1 MATMRT
7 GFGSGGDR
15 MVWFGNT
22 GYTITGL
29 TIELSRDRETG
40 DTVELTY
47 EIPEDLAMSSVPEM
61 DSGIDVLSSVTLSK
75 AVISPGVAG
84 MASVKLTYSKPVV
97 EAEEEEDDDDT
108 DGEDGS
114 GEEDSD
120 DGGNDEEGSWTI
132 GGNKFTTS
140 FDVTVVD
147 QPILTHPKMA
157 SISGGQLEYLKAFMD
172 GARLWELVPEVDGS
186 GKPKLDS
193 DGLPVMKQLGKL
205 LKTGSKAFDLI
216 NKGVTSYKDI
226 MATYTVRQTSRS
238 DKSDIDSVGTI
249 GNPPKAPK
257 FKDRT
262 WLQVSSNCSMND
274 DGKTYT
280 IENTWLLSGLGGWDK
295 DLYGA

>member
-1 MATMRT
+1 MATLRT

-15 MVWFGNT
+15 LVWFGNT
-22 GYTITGL
+22 GYIITGL

-47 EIPEDLAMSSVPEM
+47 EVPEASAMSSVPEM
-61 DSGIDVLSSVTLSK
+61 DSGIDVLSSVSLSK
-75 AVISPGVAG
+75 AVITPGVAG
-84 MASVKLTYSKPVV
+84 VASVKLTYTKPKV
-97 EAEEEEDDDDT
+97 EGEESEEDDDL
-108 DGEDGS
+108 DGS
-114 GEEDSD
+114 GEEEEEGSD
-120 DGGNDEEGSWTI
+120 EGGGEEGSWSM
-132 GGNKFTTS
+132 GGGSFTTS

-172 GARLWELVPEVDGS
+172 GARLWELVPEVDND

-238 DKSDIDSVGTI
+238 DKSDINSVGKI
-249 GNPPKAPK
+249 NNPPKAPK
-257 FKDRT
+257 FPNRT

-295 DLYGA
+295 DLYGS

>member
-1 MATMRT
+1 
-7 GFGSGGDR
+7 
-15 MVWFGNT
+15 MVWYGHT
-22 GYTITGL
+22 GYTITAL

-47 EIPEDLAMSSVPEM
+47 EIPEGEALRSVPEM
-61 DSGIDVLSSVTLSK
+61 DSGIDVLSSVALSK
-75 AVISPGVAG
+75 AVITPGVAG
-84 MASVKLTYSKPVV
+84 VASVKLTYTKPKV
-97 EAEEEEDDDDT
+97 EEEEEDSEGGENGSEEGEGS
-108 DGEDGS
+108 GEDGE
-114 GEEDSD
+114 G
-120 DGGNDEEGSWTI
+120 EEGSSPARTVS
-132 GGNKFTTS
+132 FTTS

-172 GARLWELVPEVDGS
+172 GARLWELVPEVDNA

-205 LKTGSKAFDLI
+205 LNTGSKAFDLI
-216 NKGVTSYKDI
+216 NKGVTAYKDI
-226 MATYTVRQTSRS
+226 MATYTVRQTSRT
-238 DKSDIDSVGTI
+238 DKSDISSVGTI
-249 GNPPKAPK
+249 NDPPKAPK
-257 FKDRT
+257 FPNRS

>member
-1 MATMRT
+1 MATLRT

-15 MVWFGNT
+15 LVWFGNT
-22 GYTITGL
+22 GYIITAL

-47 EIPEDLAMSSVPEM
+47 EVPEASAMSSVPEM
-61 DSGIDVLSSVTLSK
+61 DSGIDVLSSVSLSK
-75 AVISPGVAG
+75 AVITPGVAG
-84 MASVKLTYSKPVV
+84 VASVKLTYTKPKV
-97 EAEEEEDDDDT
+97 EDEESEEDDDL
-108 DGEDGS
+108 DGS
-114 GEEDSD
+114 GEEMSGSD
-120 DGGNDEEGSWTI
+120 EGGGEEGSWSM
-132 GGNKFTTS
+132 GGGSFTTS

-238 DKSDIDSVGTI
+238 DKSDISSVGKI
-249 GNPPKAPK
+249 NNPPKAPK
-257 FKDRT
+257 FPNRT

-295 DLYGA
+295 DLYGS

>member
-1 MATMRT
+1 MATLRT

-15 MVWFGNT
+15 LVWFGNT
-22 GYTITGL
+22 GYIITAL

-47 EIPEDLAMSSVPEM
+47 EVPEASAMSSVPEM
-61 DSGIDVLSSVTLSK
+61 DSGIDVLSSVSLSK
-75 AVISPGVAG
+75 AVITPGVAG
-84 MASVKLTYSKPVV
+84 VASVKLTYTKPKV
-97 EAEEEEDDDDT
+97 EGEESEEDDDL
-108 DGEDGS
+108 DGS
-114 GEEDSD
+114 GEEEEGSD
-120 DGGNDEEGSWTI
+120 EGGGEEGSWSM
-132 GGNKFTTS
+132 GGGSFTTS

-172 GARLWELVPEVDGS
+172 GARLWELVPEVDND

-205 LKTGSKAFDLI
+205 LRTGSKAFDLI

-238 DKSDIDSVGTI
+238 DKSDIESVGKI
-249 GNPPKAPK
+249 NNPPKAPK
-257 FKDRT
+257 FPNRT

-295 DLYGA
+295 DLYGS

>member
-1 MATMRT
+1 
-7 GFGSGGDR
+7 

-22 GYTITGL
+22 GYTITAL

-47 EIPEDLAMSSVPEM
+47 EVPEDVAMSSVPEM
-61 DSGIDVLSSVTLSK
+61 DSGIDVLSSVALSK
-75 AVISPGVAG
+75 AVITPGVAG
-84 MASVKLTYSKPVV
+84 VASVKLTYTKPKV
-97 EAEEEEDDDDT
+97 EDEEEDDDNT
-108 DGEDGS
+108 DDPED
-114 GEEDSD
+114 EDNPGGD
-120 DGGNDEEGSWTI
+120 DNGGDDDDSSNRAVS
-132 GGNKFTTS
+132 FTTS

-157 SISGGQLEYLKAFMD
+157 GISGGQLEYLKAFMD
-172 GARLWELVPEVDGS
+172 GARLWELVPEVDNA

-205 LKTGSKAFDLI
+205 LNTGNKAFDLI
-216 NKGVTSYKDI
+216 NKGVTAYKDI
-226 MATYTVRQTSRS
+226 MATYTVRQTSRT
-238 DKSDIDSVGTI
+238 DKSNIDSVGTI
-249 GNPPKAPK
+249 NDPPKAPK
-257 FKDRT
+257 FPNRT

-280 IENTWLLSGLGGWDK
+280 IENTWLLSGLGGWDE

>member
-1 MATMRT
+1 
-7 GFGSGGDR
+7 
-15 MVWFGNT
+15 MVWFGHT
-22 GYTITGL
+22 GYTITAL

-47 EIPEDLAMSSVPEM
+47 EIPEGDALRSVPEM
-61 DSGIDVLSSVTLSK
+61 VSGIDVLSSVALSK
-75 AVISPGVAG
+75 AVITPGVAG
-84 MASVKLTYSKPVV
+84 VASVKLTYTKPKV
-97 EAEEEEDDDDT
+97 EEEEEDSEGCENGSEEGEGS
-108 DGEDGS
+108 GEDGE
-114 GEEDSD
+114 G
-120 DGGNDEEGSWTI
+120 EEGSSPART
-132 GGNKFTTS
+132 GSFTTS

-172 GARLWELVPEVDGS
+172 GARLWELVPEVDNA

-205 LKTGSKAFDLI
+205 LNTGSKAFDLI
-216 NKGVTSYKDI
+216 NKGVTAYKDI
-226 MATYTVRQTSRS
+226 MATYTVRQTSRT
-238 DKSDIDSVGTI
+238 DKSDISSVGTI
-249 GNPPKAPK
+249 NDPPKAPK
-257 FKDRT
+257 FPNRS

>member
-22 GYTITGL
+22 GYIITAL
-29 TIELSRDRETG
+29 TIELSRDRDTG

-47 EIPEDLAMSSVPEM
+47 EIPEDLAISSVPEM
-61 DSGIDVLSSVTLSK
+61 DSGIDVLASVTLSK
-75 AVISPGVAG
+75 AVITPGVAG

-97 EAEEEEDDDDT
+97 EEEEENDDDKD
-108 DGEDGS
+108 DEDGS

-120 DGGNDEEGSWTI
+120 DGGNDEEGSWTL

-172 GARLWELVPEVDGS
+172 GARLWELVPEVDSS

-238 DKSDIDSVGTI
+238 DKSSIDSVGTI
-249 GNPPKAPK
+249 NNPPKAPK

-280 IENTWLLSGLGGWDK
+280 IENTWLLSGLGGWDT

>member
-1 MATMRT
+1 
-7 GFGSGGDR
+7 
-15 MVWFGNT
+15 MVWFGNI
-22 GYTITGL
+22 GYTITAL

-47 EIPEDLAMSSVPEM
+47 EIPEGDAMRSVPAM
-61 DSGIDVLSSVTLSK
+61 DSGIDVLSTVALSK
-75 AVISPGVAG
+75 AVITPGVAG
-84 MASVKLTYSKPVV
+84 VASVKLTYTKPKV
-97 EAEEEEDDDDT
+97 EDEEEDT
-108 DGEDGS
+108 SVEGS
-114 GEEDSD
+114 EEEGGDNEGGEE
-120 DGGNDEEGSWTI
+120 GEGSSSR
-132 GGNKFTTS
+132 GGSFTTS

-172 GARLWELVPEVDGS
+172 GARLWELVPEVDKS
-186 GKPKLDS
+186 GKPKLDK

-205 LKTGSKAFDLI
+205 INTSSKAFELI
-216 NKGVTSYKDI
+216 NKGVTAYKDI

-238 DKSDIDSVGTI
+238 DKSDISSVGTI
-249 GNPPKAPK
+249 STPPKAPK
-257 FKDRT
+257 FPNRT

>member
-1 MATMRT
+1 
-7 GFGSGGDR
+7 
-15 MVWFGNT
+15 MVWFGHT
-22 GYTITGL
+22 GYTITAL

-47 EIPEDLAMSSVPEM
+47 EIPEGDALRSVPEM
-61 DSGIDVLSSVTLSK
+61 DSGIDVLSSVALSK
-75 AVISPGVAG
+75 AVITPGVAG
-84 MASVKLTYSKPVV
+84 VASVKLTYTKPKV
-97 EAEEEEDDDDT
+97 EEEEEDSEGGENGSEEGEGS
-108 DGEDGS
+108 GEDGE
-114 GEEDSD
+114 G
-120 DGGNDEEGSWTI
+120 EEGSSPARTVS
-132 GGNKFTTS
+132 FTTS

-172 GARLWELVPEVDGS
+172 GARLWELVPEVDNA

-205 LKTGSKAFDLI
+205 LNTGSKAFDLI
-216 NKGVTSYKDI
+216 NKGVTAYKDI
-226 MATYTVRQTSRS
+226 MATYTVRQTSRT
-238 DKSDIDSVGTI
+238 DKSDISSVGTI
-249 GNPPKAPK
+249 NDPPKAPK
-257 FKDRT
+257 FPNRS

-280 IENTWLLSGLGGWDK
+280 IENTWLLTGLGGWDK

>member
-1 MATMRT
+1 
-7 GFGSGGDR
+7 
-15 MVWFGNT
+15 MVWFGHT
-22 GYTITGL
+22 GYTITAL

-47 EIPEDLAMSSVPEM
+47 EIPEGDALRSVPEM
-61 DSGIDVLSSVTLSK
+61 DSGIDVLSSVALSK
-75 AVISPGVAG
+75 AVITPGVAG
-84 MASVKLTYSKPVV
+84 VASVKLTYTKPKV
-97 EAEEEEDDDDT
+97 EEEEEDSEG
-108 DGEDGS
+108 GENGSEEGEGS
-114 GEEDSD
+114 GE
-120 DGGNDEEGSWTI
+120 GGEGEEGSSPARTVS
-132 GGNKFTTS
+132 FTTS

-172 GARLWELVPEVDGS
+172 GARLWELVPEVDNS

-205 LKTGSKAFDLI
+205 LNTGSKAFDLI
-216 NKGVTSYKDI
+216 NKGVTAYKDI
-226 MATYTVRQTSRS
+226 MATYTVRQTSRT
-238 DKSDIDSVGTI
+238 DKSDISSVGTI
-249 GNPPKAPK
+249 NDPPKAPK
-257 FKDRT
+257 FPNRS

>member
-1 MATMRT
+1 
-7 GFGSGGDR
+7 
-15 MVWFGNT
+15 MVWFGHT
-22 GYTITGL
+22 GYTITAL

-47 EIPEDLAMSSVPEM
+47 EIPEGDALRSVPEM
-61 DSGIDVLSSVTLSK
+61 DSCIDVLSSVALSK
-75 AVISPGVAG
+75 AVITPGVAG
-84 MASVKLTYSKPVV
+84 VASVKLTYTKPKV
-97 EAEEEEDDDDT
+97 EEEEEDSEGGENDSEEGEGS
-108 DGEDGS
+108 GEDGE
-114 GEEDSD
+114 G
-120 DGGNDEEGSWTI
+120 EEGSSPARTVS
-132 GGNKFTTS
+132 FTTS

-172 GARLWELVPEVDGS
+172 GARLWELVPEVDNA

-205 LKTGSKAFDLI
+205 LNTGSKAFDLI
-216 NKGVTSYKDI
+216 NKGVTAYKDI
-226 MATYTVRQTSRS
+226 MATYTVRQTTRT
-238 DKSDIDSVGTI
+238 DKSDISSVGTI
-249 GNPPKAPK
+249 NDPPKAPK
-257 FKDRT
+257 FPNRT

>member
-1 MATMRT
+1 MATLRT
-7 GFGSGGDR
+7 GFGQSGDR
-15 MVWFGNT
+15 MAWFGNT
-22 GYTITGL
+22 GYAITGL
-29 TIELSRDRETG
+29 TIELSRDRATG

-47 EIPEDLAMSSVPEM
+47 EVPEDIAMQTIPAM

-75 AVISPGVAG
+75 AVVTPGAAG
-84 MASVKLTYSKPVV
+84 VASVKLTYSKPIV
-97 EAEEEEDDDDT
+97 EEDEDG

-114 GEEDSD
+114 K
-120 DGGNDEEGSWTI
+120 EEGSESDE
-132 GGNKFTTS
+132 GNEDEGSRASGNKFATS

-157 SISGGQLEYLKAFMD
+157 GISGGQLEYLKALMD
-172 GARLWELVPEVDGS
+172 GARLWELVPEVDGN

-216 NKGVTSYKDI
+216 TKGVTSYKDI

-238 DKSDIDSVGTI
+238 DKSSIDSVGTI
-249 GNPPKAPK
+249 NTPPKAPK
-257 FKDRT
+257 FPNRT

-295 DLYGA
+295 DLYGS

>member
-1 MATMRT
+1 
-7 GFGSGGDR
+7 

-22 GYTITGL
+22 GYTITAL

-47 EIPEDLAMSSVPEM
+47 EVPEDVAMSSVPEM
-61 DSGIDVLSSVTLSK
+61 DSGIDVLSSVALSK
-75 AVISPGVAG
+75 AVITPGVAG
-84 MASVKLTYSKPVV
+84 VASVKLTYTKPKV
-97 EAEEEEDDDDT
+97 EEEEEEDDNTDNPEDEDNPGGDDNGG
-108 DGEDGS
+108 DDD
-114 GEEDSD
+114 DSS
-120 DGGNDEEGSWTI
+120 NRAVS
-132 GGNKFTTS
+132 FTTS

-157 SISGGQLEYLKAFMD
+157 GISGGQLEYLKAFMD
-172 GARLWELVPEVDGS
+172 GARLWELVPEVDNA

-205 LKTGSKAFDLI
+205 LNTGNKAFDLI
-216 NKGVTSYKDI
+216 NKGVTAYKDI
-226 MATYTVRQTSRS
+226 MATYTVRQTSRT
-238 DKSDIDSVGTI
+238 DKSNIDSVGTI
-249 GNPPKAPK
+249 NDPPKAPK
-257 FKDRT
+257 FPNRT

-280 IENTWLLSGLGGWDK
+280 IENTWLLSGLGGWDE

>member
-1 MATMRT
+1 
-7 GFGSGGDR
+7 
-15 MVWFGNT
+15 MVWFGHT
-22 GYTITGL
+22 GYTITAL

-47 EIPEDLAMSSVPEM
+47 EIPEGDALRSVPEM
-61 DSGIDVLSSVTLSK
+61 DSGIDVLSSVALSK
-75 AVISPGVAG
+75 AVITPGVAG
-84 MASVKLTYSKPVV
+84 VASVKLTYTKPKV
-97 EAEEEEDDDDT
+97 EEEEEDSEGGENDSEEGEGS
-108 DGEDGS
+108 GEDGE
-114 GEEDSD
+114 G
-120 DGGNDEEGSWTI
+120 EEGSSPARTVS
-132 GGNKFTTS
+132 FTTS

-172 GARLWELVPEVDGS
+172 GARLWELVPEVDNS

-205 LKTGSKAFDLI
+205 LNTGSKAFDLI
-216 NKGVTSYKDI
+216 NKGVTAYKDI
-226 MATYTVRQTSRS
+226 MATYTVRQTSRT
-238 DKSDIDSVGTI
+238 DKSDISSVGTI
-249 GNPPKAPK
+249 NDPPKAPK
-257 FKDRT
+257 FPNRT

>member
-1 MATMRT
+1 
-7 GFGSGGDR
+7 
-15 MVWFGNT
+15 MVWFGHT
-22 GYTITGL
+22 GYTITAL

-47 EIPEDLAMSSVPEM
+47 EIPEGDALRSVPEM
-61 DSGIDVLSSVTLSK
+61 DSGIDVLSSVALSK
-75 AVISPGVAG
+75 AVITPGVAG
-84 MASVKLTYSKPVV
+84 VASVKLTYTKPKV
-97 EAEEEEDDDDT
+97 EDEEEEGSGG
-108 DGEDGS
+108 GENGSEEGEGS
-114 GEEDSD
+114 GE
-120 DGGNDEEGSWTI
+120 GGEGEEGSSPARTVS
-132 GGNKFTTS
+132 FTTS

-172 GARLWELVPEVDGS
+172 GARLWELVPEVDNA

-205 LKTGSKAFDLI
+205 LNTGSKAFDLI
-216 NKGVTSYKDI
+216 NKGVTAYKDI
-226 MATYTVRQTSRS
+226 MATYTVRQTSRT
-238 DKSDIDSVGTI
+238 DKSDISSVGTI
-249 GNPPKAPK
+249 NDPPKAPK
-257 FKDRT
+257 FPNRS

>member
-1 MATMRT
+1 
-7 GFGSGGDR
+7 
-15 MVWFGNT
+15 MVWFGHT
-22 GYTITGL
+22 GYTITAL

-47 EIPEDLAMSSVPEM
+47 EIPEGDALRSVPEM
-61 DSGIDVLSSVTLSK
+61 DSGIDVLSSVALSK
-75 AVISPGVAG
+75 AVITPGVAG
-84 MASVKLTYSKPVV
+84 VASVKLTYTKPKV
-97 EAEEEEDDDDT
+97 EEEEEDSEGGENGSEEGEGS
-108 DGEDGS
+108 GEDGE
-114 GEEDSD
+114 G
-120 DGGNDEEGSWTI
+120 EEGSSPARTVS
-132 GGNKFTTS
+132 FTTS

-172 GARLWELVPEVDGS
+172 GARLWELVPEVDNA

-205 LKTGSKAFDLI
+205 LNTGSKAFDLI
-216 NKGVTSYKDI
+216 NKGVTAYKDI
-226 MATYTVRQTSRS
+226 MATYTVRQTSRT
-238 DKSDIDSVGTI
+238 DKSDISSVGTI
-249 GNPPKAPK
+249 NDPPKAPK
-257 FKDRT
+257 FPNRT

>member
-1 MATMRT
+1 
-7 GFGSGGDR
+7 

-47 EIPEDLAMSSVPEM
+47 EVPEDVAMSSIPEM
-61 DSGIDVLSSVTLSK
+61 DSSIDVLSSVALSK
-75 AVISPGVAG
+75 AVVTPGVAG

-97 EAEEEEDDDDT
+97 EEEEEDDDDNT
-108 DGEDGS
+108 GG
-114 GEEDSD
+114 SD
-120 DGGNDEEGSWTI
+120 DGMSGSDEEDNEEEGSWTL

-216 NKGVTSYKDI
+216 NKGVTAYKDI
-226 MATYTVRQTSRS
+226 MATYTVRMTSRT
-238 DKSDIDSVGTI
+238 DKSDISSVGKI
-249 GNPPKAPK
+249 NNPPKAPK
-257 FKDRT
+257 FPNRT

-295 DLYGA
+295 DLYGS

>member
-1 MATMRT
+1 MATLRT

-15 MVWFGNT
+15 LVWFGNT
-22 GYTITGL
+22 GYIITAL

-47 EIPEDLAMSSVPEM
+47 EVPEASAMSSVPEM
-61 DSGIDVLSSVTLSK
+61 DSGIDVLSSVSLSK
-75 AVISPGVAG
+75 AVITPGVAG
-84 MASVKLTYSKPVV
+84 VASVKLTYTKPKV
-97 EAEEEEDDDDT
+97 EDEESEEDDDL
-108 DGEDGS
+108 DGS
-114 GEEDSD
+114 GEEMSGSD
-120 DGGNDEEGSWTI
+120 EGGGEEGSWSM
-132 GGNKFTTS
+132 GGGSFTTS

-172 GARLWELVPEVDGS
+172 GARLWELVPEVDND

-205 LKTGSKAFDLI
+205 LRTGSKAFDLI

-238 DKSDIDSVGTI
+238 DKSDIESVGKI
-249 GNPPKAPK
+249 NNPPKAPK
-257 FKDRT
+257 FPNRT

-295 DLYGA
+295 DLYGS

>member
-1 MATMRT
+1 
-7 GFGSGGDR
+7 
-15 MVWFGNT
+15 MVWFGHT
-22 GYTITGL
+22 GYTITAL

-47 EIPEDLAMSSVPEM
+47 EIPEGDALRSVPEM
-61 DSGIDVLSSVTLSK
+61 DSGIDVLSSVALSK
-75 AVISPGVAG
+75 AVITPGVAG
-84 MASVKLTYSKPVV
+84 VASVKLTYTKPKV
-97 EAEEEEDDDDT
+97 EEEEEGENGSEEGEGS
-108 DGEDGS
+108 GEDGE
-114 GEEDSD
+114 G
-120 DGGNDEEGSWTI
+120 EEGSSPARTVS
-132 GGNKFTTS
+132 FTTS

-172 GARLWELVPEVDGS
+172 GARLWELVPEVDNA

-205 LKTGSKAFDLI
+205 LNTGSKAFDLI
-216 NKGVTSYKDI
+216 NKGVTAYKDI

-238 DKSDIDSVGTI
+238 DKSDISSVGTI
-249 GNPPKAPK
+249 NDPPKAPK
-257 FKDRT
+257 FPNRS

>member
-1 MATMRT
+1 
-7 GFGSGGDR
+7 
-15 MVWFGNT
+15 MVWFGNI

-47 EIPEDLAMSSVPEM
+47 EVPEDVAMSSIPEM
-61 DSGIDVLSSVTLSK
+61 DSSVDVLSSVALSK
-75 AVISPGVAG
+75 AVVTPGVAG

-97 EAEEEEDDDDT
+97 EEEEEDDDDNT
-108 DGEDGS
+108 GG
-114 GEEDSD
+114 SD
-120 DGGNDEEGSWTI
+120 DGMSGSDEEDNEEEGSWTL

-216 NKGVTSYKDI
+216 NKGVTAYKDI
-226 MATYTVRQTSRS
+226 MATYTVRMTSRT
-238 DKSDIDSVGTI
+238 DKSDINSVGKI
-249 GNPPKAPK
+249 NNPPKAPK
-257 FKDRT
+257 FPNRT

-295 DLYGA
+295 DLYGS

>member
-1 MATMRT
+1 
-7 GFGSGGDR
+7 
-15 MVWFGNT
+15 MVWFGHT
-22 GYTITGL
+22 GYTITAL

-47 EIPEDLAMSSVPEM
+47 EIPEGDALRSVPEM
-61 DSGIDVLSSVTLSK
+61 DSGIDVLSSVALSK
-75 AVISPGVAG
+75 AVITPGVAG
-84 MASVKLTYSKPVV
+84 VASVKLTYTKPKV
-97 EAEEEEDDDDT
+97 EDEEEE
-108 DGEDGS
+108 GS
-114 GEEDSD
+114 GGGENGSEEGEGSD
-120 DGGNDEEGSWTI
+120 EGGEGEEGSSPARTVS
-132 GGNKFTTS
+132 FTTS

-172 GARLWELVPEVDGS
+172 GARLWELVPEVDNA

-205 LKTGSKAFDLI
+205 LNTSSKAFDLI
-216 NKGVTSYKDI
+216 NKGVTAYKDI
-226 MATYTVRQTSRS
+226 MATYTVRQTSRT
-238 DKSDIDSVGTI
+238 DKSDISSVGTI
-249 GNPPKAPK
+249 NDPPKAPK
-257 FKDRT
+257 FPNRT

>member
-1 MATMRT
+1 
-7 GFGSGGDR
+7 
-15 MVWFGNT
+15 MVWFGHT
-22 GYTITGL
+22 GYTITAL

-47 EIPEDLAMSSVPEM
+47 EIPEGDALRSVPEM
-61 DSGIDVLSSVTLSK
+61 DSGIDVLSSVALSK
-75 AVISPGVAG
+75 AVITPGVAG
-84 MASVKLTYSKPVV
+84 VASVKLTYTKPKV
-97 EAEEEEDDDDT
+97 EEEEEDSEGGENDSEEGEGSVE
-108 DGEDGS
+108 DGEG
-114 GEEDSD
+114 
-120 DGGNDEEGSWTI
+120 EEGSSPARTVS
-132 GGNKFTTS
+132 FTTS

-172 GARLWELVPEVDGS
+172 GARLWELVPEVDNA

-205 LKTGSKAFDLI
+205 LNTGSKAFDLI
-216 NKGVTSYKDI
+216 NKGVTAYKDI
-226 MATYTVRQTSRS
+226 MATYTVRQTSRT
-238 DKSDIDSVGTI
+238 DKSDISSVGTI
-249 GNPPKAPK
+249 NDPPKAPK
-257 FKDRT
+257 FPNRS

>member
-1 MATMRT
+1 
-7 GFGSGGDR
+7 
-15 MVWFGNT
+15 MVWFGHT
-22 GYTITGL
+22 GYTITAL

-47 EIPEDLAMSSVPEM
+47 EIPEGDALRSVPEM
-61 DSGIDVLSSVTLSK
+61 DSGIDVLSSVALSK
-75 AVISPGVAG
+75 AVITPGVAG
-84 MASVKLTYSKPVV
+84 VASVKLTYTKPKV
-97 EAEEEEDDDDT
+97 EEEEEDSEGGENGSEEGEGS
-108 DGEDGS
+108 GEDGE
-114 GEEDSD
+114 G
-120 DGGNDEEGSWTI
+120 EEGSSPARTVS
-132 GGNKFTTS
+132 FTTS

-172 GARLWELVPEVDGS
+172 GARLWERVPEVDNA

-205 LKTGSKAFDLI
+205 LNTGSKAFDLI
-216 NKGVTSYKDI
+216 NKGVTAYKDI
-226 MATYTVRQTSRS
+226 MATYTVRQTSRT
-238 DKSDIDSVGTI
+238 DKSDISSVGTI
-249 GNPPKAPK
+249 NDPPKAPK
-257 FKDRT
+257 FPNRS

>member
-1 MATMRT
+1 
-7 GFGSGGDR
+7 
-15 MVWFGNT
+15 MVWFGHT
-22 GYTITGL
+22 GYTITAL

-47 EIPEDLAMSSVPEM
+47 EIPEGDALRSVPEM
-61 DSGIDVLSSVTLSK
+61 DSGIDVLSSVALSK
-75 AVISPGVAG
+75 AVITPGVAG
-84 MASVKLTYSKPVV
+84 VASVKLSYTKPKV
-97 EAEEEEDDDDT
+97 EEEEEDSEGGENGSEEGEGS
-108 DGEDGS
+108 GEDGE
-114 GEEDSD
+114 G
-120 DGGNDEEGSWTI
+120 EEGSSPARTVS
-132 GGNKFTTS
+132 FTTS

-172 GARLWELVPEVDGS
+172 GARLWELVPEVDNA

-205 LKTGSKAFDLI
+205 LNTGSKAFDLI
-216 NKGVTSYKDI
+216 NKGVTAYKDI
-226 MATYTVRQTSRS
+226 MATYTVRQTSRT
-238 DKSDIDSVGTI
+238 DKSDISSVGTI
-249 GNPPKAPK
+249 NDPPKAPK
-257 FKDRT
+257 FPNRS

>member
-1 MATMRT
+1 
-7 GFGSGGDR
+7 
-15 MVWFGNT
+15 MVWFGHT
-22 GYTITGL
+22 GYTITAL

-47 EIPEDLAMSSVPEM
+47 EIPEGDALRSVPEM
-61 DSGIDVLSSVTLSK
+61 DSGIDVLSSVALSK
-75 AVISPGVAG
+75 AVITPGVAG
-84 MASVKLTYSKPVV
+84 VASVKLTYTKPKV
-97 EAEEEEDDDDT
+97 EEEEEDSEG
-108 DGEDGS
+108 GENGSEEGEGS
-114 GEEDSD
+114 GEE
-120 DGGNDEEGSWTI
+120 GEEGSSPARTVS
-132 GGNKFTTS
+132 FTTS

-172 GARLWELVPEVDGS
+172 GARLWELVPEVDNA

-205 LKTGSKAFDLI
+205 LNTGSKAFDLI
-216 NKGVTSYKDI
+216 NKGVTAYKDI
-226 MATYTVRQTSRS
+226 MATYTVRQTSRT
-238 DKSDIDSVGTI
+238 DKSDISSVGTI
-249 GNPPKAPK
+249 NDPPKAPK
-257 FKDRT
+257 FPNRS

>member
-1 MATMRT
+1 MATLRT

-15 MVWFGNT
+15 LVWFGNT
-22 GYTITGL
+22 GYIITAL

-47 EIPEDLAMSSVPEM
+47 EVPEASAMSSVPEM
-61 DSGIDVLSSVTLSK
+61 DSGIDVLSSVSLSK
-75 AVISPGVAG
+75 AVITPGVAG
-84 MASVKLTYSKPVV
+84 VASVKLTYTKPKV
-97 EAEEEEDDDDT
+97 EGEESEED
-108 DGEDGS
+108 GSLDGS
-114 GEEDSD
+114 GEEEGS
-120 DGGNDEEGSWTI
+120 DGGGGEEGSWSM
-132 GGNKFTTS
+132 GGGSFTTS

-238 DKSDIDSVGTI
+238 DKSDINSVGKI
-249 GNPPKAPK
+249 NNPPKAPK
-257 FKDRT
+257 FPNRT

-295 DLYGA
+295 DLYGS

>member
-1 MATMRT
+1 
-7 GFGSGGDR
+7 

-47 EIPEDLAMSSVPEM
+47 EVPEDVAMSSIPEM
-61 DSGIDVLSSVTLSK
+61 DSSVDVLSSVALSK
-75 AVISPGVAG
+75 AVVTPGVAG

-97 EAEEEEDDDDT
+97 EEEEEDDDDNT
-108 DGEDGS
+108 GG
-114 GEEDSD
+114 SD
-120 DGGNDEEGSWTI
+120 DGMSGSDEEDNEEEGSWTL

-216 NKGVTSYKDI
+216 NKGVTAYKDI
-226 MATYTVRQTSRS
+226 MATYTVRMTSRT
-238 DKSDIDSVGTI
+238 DKSDINSVGKI
-249 GNPPKAPK
+249 NNPPKAPK
-257 FKDRT
+257 FPNRT

-295 DLYGA
+295 DLYGS

>member
-1 MATMRT
+1 
-7 GFGSGGDR
+7 
-15 MVWFGNT
+15 MVWFGHT
-22 GYTITGL
+22 GYTITAL

-47 EIPEDLAMSSVPEM
+47 EIPEGDALRSVPEM
-61 DSGIDVLSSVTLSK
+61 DSGIDVLSSVALSK
-75 AVISPGVAG
+75 AVITPGVAG
-84 MASVKLTYSKPVV
+84 VASVKLTYTKPKV
-97 EAEEEEDDDDT
+97 EEEEEDSEGGENGSEEGEGS
-108 DGEDGS
+108 GEDGE
-114 GEEDSD
+114 G
-120 DGGNDEEGSWTI
+120 EEGSSPARTVS
-132 GGNKFTTS
+132 FTTS

-172 GARLWELVPEVDGS
+172 GARLWELVPEVDNA

-205 LKTGSKAFDLI
+205 LNTGSKAFDLI
-216 NKGVTSYKDI
+216 NKGVTAYKDI
-226 MATYTVRQTSRS
+226 MATYTVRQTSRT
-238 DKSDIDSVGTI
+238 DKSDISSVGTI
-249 GNPPKAPK
+249 NDPPKAPK
-257 FKDRT
+257 FPNRT

-295 DLYGA
+295 DLFGA

>member
-1 MATMRT
+1 
-7 GFGSGGDR
+7 
-15 MVWFGNT
+15 MVWFGHT
-22 GYTITGL
+22 GYTITAL

-47 EIPEDLAMSSVPEM
+47 EIPEGDALRSVPEM
-61 DSGIDVLSSVTLSK
+61 DSGIDVLSSVALSK
-75 AVISPGVAG
+75 AVITPGVAG
-84 MASVKLTYSKPVV
+84 VASVKLTYTKPKV
-97 EAEEEEDDDDT
+97 EEDEEDSEGGENGSEEGEGS
-108 DGEDGS
+108 GEDGE
-114 GEEDSD
+114 G
-120 DGGNDEEGSWTI
+120 EEGSSPARTVS
-132 GGNKFTTS
+132 FTTS

-172 GARLWELVPEVDGS
+172 GARLWELVPEVDNA

-205 LKTGSKAFDLI
+205 LNTGSKAFDLI
-216 NKGVTSYKDI
+216 NKGVTAYKDI
-226 MATYTVRQTSRS
+226 MATYTVRQTSRT
-238 DKSDIDSVGTI
+238 DKSDISSVGTI
-249 GNPPKAPK
+249 NDPPKAPK
-257 FKDRT
+257 FPNRS

>member
-1 MATMRT
+1 
-7 GFGSGGDR
+7 
-15 MVWFGNT
+15 MVWFGHT
-22 GYTITGL
+22 GYTITAL

-47 EIPEDLAMSSVPEM
+47 EIPEGDALRSVPEM
-61 DSGIDVLSSVTLSK
+61 DSGIDVLSSVALSK
-75 AVISPGVAG
+75 AVITPGVAG
-84 MASVKLTYSKPVV
+84 VASVKLTYTKPKV
-97 EAEEEEDDDDT
+97 EDEEEEGSGG
-108 DGEDGS
+108 GENGSEEGEGS
-114 GEEDSD
+114 GE
-120 DGGNDEEGSWTI
+120 GGEGGEGSSPARTVS
-132 GGNKFTTS
+132 FTTS

-172 GARLWELVPEVDGS
+172 GARLWELVPEVDNA

-205 LKTGSKAFDLI
+205 LNTGSKAFDLI
-216 NKGVTSYKDI
+216 NKGVTAYKDI
-226 MATYTVRQTSRS
+226 MATYTVRQTSRT
-238 DKSDIDSVGTI
+238 DKSDISSVGTI
-249 GNPPKAPK
+249 NDPPKAPK
-257 FKDRT
+257 FPNRS

>member
-1 MATMRT
+1 
-7 GFGSGGDR
+7 

-47 EIPEDLAMSSVPEM
+47 EVPEDIVMRTIPEM
-61 DSGIDVLSSVTLSK
+61 DSRIDVLSSVTLSK
-75 AVISPGVAG
+75 AVITPGVAG
-84 MASVKLTYSKPVV
+84 VASVKLTYSKPTV
-97 EAEEEEDDDDT
+97 ENEEENDGSLDGSGDDLSGSNEGE
-108 DGEDGS
+108 GEDGS
-114 GEEDSD
+114 
-120 DGGNDEEGSWTI
+120 WTL

-238 DKSDIDSVGTI
+238 DKSDIDSVGKINT
-249 GNPPKAPK
+249 PPKAPK
-257 FKDRT
+257 FPNRT

-295 DLYGA
+295 DLYGS

>member
-1 MATMRT
+1 
-7 GFGSGGDR
+7 
-15 MVWFGNT
+15 MVWFGHT
-22 GYTITGL
+22 GYTITAL

-47 EIPEDLAMSSVPEM
+47 EIPEGDALRSVPEM
-61 DSGIDVLSSVTLSK
+61 DSGIDVLSSVALSK
-75 AVISPGVAG
+75 AVITPGVAG
-84 MASVKLTYSKPVV
+84 VASVKLTYTKPKV
-97 EAEEEEDDDDT
+97 EDEEEEGSGG
-108 DGEDGS
+108 GENDSEEGEGS
-114 GEEDSD
+114 GE
-120 DGGNDEEGSWTI
+120 GGEGEEGSSPARTVS
-132 GGNKFTTS
+132 FTTS

-172 GARLWELVPEVDGS
+172 GARLWELVPEVDNA

-205 LKTGSKAFDLI
+205 LNTGSKAFDLI
-216 NKGVTSYKDI
+216 NKGVTAYKDI
-226 MATYTVRQTSRS
+226 MATYTVRQTSRT
-238 DKSDIDSVGTI
+238 DKSDISSVGTI
-249 GNPPKAPK
+249 NDPPKAPK
-257 FKDRT
+257 FPNRT

>member
-1 MATMRT
+1 
-7 GFGSGGDR
+7 
-15 MVWFGNT
+15 MVWFGHT
-22 GYTITGL
+22 GYTITAL

-47 EIPEDLAMSSVPEM
+47 EIPEGDALRSVPEM
-61 DSGIDVLSSVTLSK
+61 DSGIDVLSSVALSK
-75 AVISPGVAG
+75 AVITPGVAG
-84 MASVKLTYSKPVV
+84 VASVKLTYTKPKV
-97 EAEEEEDDDDT
+97 EDEEEEGSGG
-108 DGEDGS
+108 GENGSEEGEGS
-114 GEEDSD
+114 GE
-120 DGGNDEEGSWTI
+120 GGEGEEGSSPARTVS
-132 GGNKFTTS
+132 FTTS

-172 GARLWELVPEVDGS
+172 GARLWELVPEVDNA

-205 LKTGSKAFDLI
+205 LNTGSKAFDLI
-216 NKGVTSYKDI
+216 NKGVTAYKDI
-226 MATYTVRQTSRS
+226 MATYTVRQTSRT
-238 DKSDIDSVGTI
+238 DKSDISSVGTI
-249 GNPPKAPK
+249 NDPPKAPK
-257 FKDRT
+257 FPNRT

>member
-1 MATMRT
+1 
-7 GFGSGGDR
+7 
-15 MVWFGNT
+15 MVWFGHT
-22 GYTITGL
+22 GYTITAL

-47 EIPEDLAMSSVPEM
+47 EIPEGDALRSVPEM
-61 DSGIDVLSSVTLSK
+61 DSGIDVLSSVALSK
-75 AVISPGVAG
+75 AVITPGVAG
-84 MASVKLTYSKPVV
+84 VASVKLTYTKPKV
-97 EAEEEEDDDDT
+97 EEEEDDSEGGENGSEEGEGS
-108 DGEDGS
+108 GEDGE
-114 GEEDSD
+114 G
-120 DGGNDEEGSWTI
+120 EEGSSPARTVS
-132 GGNKFTTS
+132 FTTS

-172 GARLWELVPEVDGS
+172 GARLWELVPEVDNA

-205 LKTGSKAFDLI
+205 LNTGSKAFDLI
-216 NKGVTSYKDI
+216 NKGVTAYKDI
-226 MATYTVRQTSRS
+226 MATYTVRQTSRT
-238 DKSDIDSVGTI
+238 DKSDISSVGTI
-249 GNPPKAPK
+249 NDPPKAPK
-257 FKDRT
+257 FPNRS

>member
-1 MATMRT
+1 MATLHT
-7 GFGSGGDR
+7 GFGRNGDR

-47 EIPEDLAMSSVPEM
+47 EVPEDVAMSSIPEM
-61 DSGIDVLSSVTLSK
+61 DSSVDVLSSVALSK
-75 AVISPGVAG
+75 AVVTPGVAG

-97 EAEEEEDDDDT
+97 EDEEEDDDDNT
-108 DGEDGS
+108 GG
-114 GEEDSD
+114 SD
-120 DGGNDEEGSWTI
+120 DGMSGSDEEDNEEEGSWTL

-216 NKGVTSYKDI
+216 NKGVTAYKDI
-226 MATYTVRQTSRS
+226 MATYTVRMTSRT
-238 DKSDIDSVGTI
+238 DKSDISSVGKI
-249 GNPPKAPK
+249 NNPPKAPK
-257 FKDRT
+257 FPNRT

-295 DLYGA
+295 DLYGS

>member
-1 MATMRT
+1 
-7 GFGSGGDR
+7 

-29 TIELSRDRETG
+29 TIELSRDRDTG

-47 EIPEDLAMSSVPEM
+47 EIPEGDALRSVPEM
-61 DSGIDVLSSVTLSK
+61 DSGIDVLSTVSLSK
-75 AVISPGVAG
+75 AVITPGIAG
-84 MASVKLTYSKPVV
+84 MSSVKLTYSKPKV
-97 EAEEEEDDDDT
+97 EGEESEEDGSSEESGEDLSGSDEGG
-108 DGEDGS
+108 GEDGS
-114 GEEDSD
+114 WS
-120 DGGNDEEGSWTI
+120 I
-132 GGNKFTTS
+132 GGSSFTTS

-226 MATYTVRQTSRS
+226 MATYTVRQTSRT
-238 DKSDIDSVGTI
+238 DKSDIDSVGKINT
-249 GNPPKAPK
+249 PPKAPK
-257 FKDRT
+257 FPNRT

-295 DLYGA
+295 DLYGS

>member
-1 MATMRT
+1 MATLHT
-7 GFGSGGDR
+7 GFGRNGDR

-47 EIPEDLAMSSVPEM
+47 EVPEDVAMSSIPEM
-61 DSGIDVLSSVTLSK
+61 DSSVDVLSSVALSK
-75 AVISPGVAG
+75 AVVTPGVAG

-97 EAEEEEDDDDT
+97 EEEEEDDDDNT
-108 DGEDGS
+108 GG
-114 GEEDSD
+114 SD
-120 DGGNDEEGSWTI
+120 DGMSGSDEEDNEEEGSWTL

-172 GARLWELVPEVDGS
+172 GARLWEVVPEVDGS

-216 NKGVTSYKDI
+216 NKGVTAYKDI
-226 MATYTVRQTSRS
+226 MATYTVRMTSRT
-238 DKSDIDSVGTI
+238 DKSDISSVGKI
-249 GNPPKAPK
+249 NNPPKAPK
-257 FKDRT
+257 FPNRT

-295 DLYGA
+295 DLYGS

>member
-1 MATMRT
+1 
-7 GFGSGGDR
+7 
-15 MVWFGNT
+15 MVWFGHT
-22 GYTITGL
+22 GYTITAL

-47 EIPEDLAMSSVPEM
+47 EIPEGDALRSVPEM
-61 DSGIDVLSSVTLSK
+61 DSGIDVLSSVALSK
-75 AVISPGVAG
+75 AVITPGVAG
-84 MASVKLTYSKPVV
+84 VASVKLTYTKPKV
-97 EAEEEEDDDDT
+97 EEDEEDSEGGENSSEEGEGS
-108 DGEDGS
+108 GEDGE
-114 GEEDSD
+114 G
-120 DGGNDEEGSWTI
+120 EEGSSPARTVS
-132 GGNKFTTS
+132 FTTS

-172 GARLWELVPEVDGS
+172 GARLWELVPEVDNA

-205 LKTGSKAFDLI
+205 LNTGSKAFDLI
-216 NKGVTSYKDI
+216 NKGVTAYKDI
-226 MATYTVRQTSRS
+226 MATYTVRQTSRT
-238 DKSDIDSVGTI
+238 DKSDISSVGTI
-249 GNPPKAPK
+249 NDPPKAPK
-257 FKDRT
+257 FPNRS

>member
-1 MATMRT
+1 
-7 GFGSGGDR
+7 

-22 GYTITGL
+22 GYTITAL

-47 EIPEDLAMSSVPEM
+47 EVPEDVAMSSVPEM
-61 DSGIDVLSSVTLSK
+61 DSGIDVLSSVALSK
-75 AVISPGVAG
+75 AGITPGVAG
-84 MASVKLTYSKPVV
+84 VASVKLTYTKPKV
-97 EAEEEEDDDDT
+97 EDEEEDDDNT
-108 DGEDGS
+108 DDPED
-114 GEEDSD
+114 EDNPGGDD
-120 DGGNDEEGSWTI
+120 DGGDDDDSSNRAVS
-132 GGNKFTTS
+132 FTTS

-157 SISGGQLEYLKAFMD
+157 GISGGQLEYLKAFMD
-172 GARLWELVPEVDGS
+172 GARLWELVPEVDNA

-205 LKTGSKAFDLI
+205 LNTGNKAFDLI
-216 NKGVTSYKDI
+216 NKGVTAYKDI
-226 MATYTVRQTSRS
+226 MATYTVRQTSRT
-238 DKSDIDSVGTI
+238 DKSNIDSVGTI
-249 GNPPKAPK
+249 NDPPKAPK
-257 FKDRT
+257 FPNRT

-280 IENTWLLSGLGGWDK
+280 IENTWLLSGLGGWDE